1 MKAFYSQ
8 RIFIEG
14 VFKPGYLI
22 VNEGRIEALL
32 PQLPSSFPGEII
44 DYGGFTLLPGFI
56 DCHVHVNEP
65 GRTEWEGFETATQ
78 SASFGGITTL
88 VDMPLNCSPV
98 TISEEALRIKLQ
110 ALQGKIH
117 VDCAYWGGVTPGSI
131 NDLSDLLDAG
141 VMGVKSFMIHSGLD
155 EFPHVGV
162 QHIREAMPY
171 LQKAGLPYLVHA
183 ELDSGEATHIK
194 ITNRYQDFLD
204 SRPHSFETNAIKHL
218 IQLAEETRCRVHVV
232 HLSSAEAI
240 PMIAEA
246 RQSNIPLS
254 VETCPHYLCLEAEA
268 IDDGQT
274 VFKCCPPIREHSNRL
289 ALWEGL
295 RQGHIDMIVSD
306 HSPCTPDLKL
316 LEEGDLDK
324 AWGGISSLQ
333 FSVSLMLTEAVKH
346 GFELSDIIR
355 WMSENP
361 ARFLGLEHRKGFLK
375 PGADADIVVFDP
387 NEKYTIKP
395 SMILHRNKQTPYEQ
409 FEVQGKVQ
417 ATYLR
422 GQAVYKKNQAFMA
435 PIGKSILRM
444 TL

>member
-1 MKAFYSQ
+1 MRAFFSKQ
-8 RIFIEG
+8 IFVEG
-14 VFKPGYLI
+14 EFKSGYLL
-22 VNEGRIEALL
+22 VNKGRIEAVIPEL
-32 PQLPSSFPGEII
+32 PQSFDGHII
-44 DYGGFTLLPGFI
+44 DYANYAILPGFI

-110 ALQGKIH
+110 ALQGKIY
-117 VDCAYWGGVTPGSI
+117 VDCAYWGGVTPGSL
-131 NDLSDLLDAG
+131 NDLPDLLDAG

-162 QHIREAMPY
+162 KHIREAMPY
-171 LQKAGLPYLVHA
+171 LKKAGLPYLVHA
-183 ELDSGEATHIK
+183 ELDSGEANHVK

-218 IQLAEETRCRVHVV
+218 IQLAGETGCRVHVV
-232 HLSSAEAI
+232 HLSSSEAI
-240 PMIAEA
+240 PMIKEA
-246 RQSNIPLS
+246 RKSKIPIS
-254 VETCPHYLCLEAEA
+254 VETCPHYLCLESEA
-268 IDDGQT
+268 IEDGQT

-295 RQGHIDMIVSD
+295 RAGHIDMIVSD

-333 FSVSLMLTEAVKH
+333 FSVSLMLTEAIKH
-346 GFELSDIIR
+346 GFGLADIIR

-361 ARFLGLEHRKGFLK
+361 ARFLGLDHRKGFLK
-375 PGADADIVVFDP
+375 PGADADIVIFDP
-387 NEKYTIKP
+387 NEEYTIEP
-395 SMILHRNKQTPYEQ
+395 SMILHRNKETPYEK
-409 FEVQGKVQ
+409 FVVKGKVQ

-422 GQAVYKKNQAFMA
+422 GEEVYRKNQPFKTAT
-435 PIGKSILRM
+435 GKSILRM